1 MSFVERM
8 VQRRRAVL
16 ATAILLAFGGV
27 LAWMVMGRQEDPS
40 MSPNWGMVRVTF
52 PGADAPTVERLA
64 VAPIERELT
73 EVEQVKHVTATVR
86 AGYTLLFVE
95 LYSDVDHGEAWADVR
110 EALDRAY
117 LEFPDGA
124 SEPDLE
130 QQETSTESVLLA
142 VTGSNDARDLA
153 RAAEQLE
160 DVLLRLPDVK
170 EVVLTADPGE
180 QITIE
185 LDDSAARRYGIDA
198 RTIAGQLAQRNTGTP
213 GGTLDVGGLSATLQ
227 PDAEIG
233 GAGDV
238 ARMPVMLSSGA
249 AIELSEI
256 ARVRETVEEPEAV
269 RMRYD
274 GVPAVAIGVVPREG
288 IHLVDFGDEVRTALA
303 GAREEI
309 APLRV
314 TEITFQPEH
323 VEARLGDLGKSL
335 LVGILIVAGL
345 LVVAMGARLGFL
357 VAAIVP
363 LVTLGA
369 LGIYFTAGGVLHQ
382 ISIAAFVLAL
392 GMLVDNAIVVAES
405 IQRRIDEGQPRV
417 AAAVAAVKELALPLG
432 SATGTTVAA
441 FLPMLLAT
449 GGTAEFTRAI
459 PVIVILTLALSYAF
473 ALVVTPTL
481 AAMFLRPQQ
490 ARTASVIE
498 KLSGRL
504 GEIVV
509 RRKGLILTGAAVL
522 VVASGMAAGRVQTD
536 FFPGAGR
543 TELLVDVS
551 LPEGAGVEA
560 VDEVS
565 RRVEAALAERPEVL
579 HVASFVGRP
588 SPKFYYNIPAPSGST
603 HFAQILVLTRDRDAV
618 EPLRDWVSEWAARER
633 PQAQVIPR
641 GIKQG
646 PPIAAPVSLRLYGD
660 DLGDLAVAADAV
672 RRELRAI
679 PGVRDV
685 RHSMGLGVPAV
696 AMEVD
701 DAALARRGLSRNDL
715 SLALLGHTRGLDV
728 GMMRTGE
735 DPVPI
740 RVRAPE
746 GEDLPAERLALLDI
760 AVPGRAPVSVAEVA
774 QPTIEWQPA
783 IIQRRDRR
791 RMVTVDAELDEGVT
805 YDSVVRALDARLTA
819 VSLPD
824 GVSFEQGGDAEGAAE
839 ANGALARTLPLGLFL
854 LLMILLAE
862 FDSFRRVGIV
872 LTTVPLAAVGVV
884 PGLLVGDQPFGFM
897 STLGAI
903 ALIGIVVNNAIVLL
917 DRIEALRAEGAAVRE
932 AVIDAVRIRTR
943 PILLTTG
950 TTVAGLIPLTASS
963 SPLWPPLAWAMISG
977 LVASTAL
984 TLLVVPALYQLLFDR
999 PRFDRPRWLPRRATT
1014 AVAAI
1019 VLAAASFGIAATAGA
1034 QADDYSR
1041 EPAFELREAVRGEG
1055 APLDADT
1062 AATRAV
1068 ATSPS
1073 ILEARAHAESAEAAA
1088 NGAWVAVLPRLELSG
1103 RVARIGG
1110 ASGEGFALVDP
1121 ADAER
1126 ARSLVAG
1133 VDDPEARALFAGLLD
1148 SAQGLSN
1155 VDFDTRGT
1163 HYGVR
1168 ARVTQPLS
1176 ALVLE
1181 ILPAYDAATE
1191 DCRAARL
1198 AIDVARNE
1206 VALLARET
1214 FYAFVRA
1221 RGAVAVAEEA
1231 LAQAEAQR
1239 RDVAAM
1245 VDAGAAA
1252 PVDAALMDA
1261 QVAAA
1266 QGALARAR
1274 RGLAIATRAL
1284 ETIANT
1290 DGRRGIAVAEDVT
1303 RPLEPLDVSESEL
1316 LRRARENRP
1325 ELAQLRHLARA
1336 HDRRATA
1343 ASNAG
1348 LPNLFLDASVD
1359 YANPNLRVV
1368 PAQNGF
1374 LPTWEIGLA
1383 LAWSPNE
1390 ALLGHHRA
1398 RASRAQAAAARA
1410 RVGAVEDG
1418 LAREVADAVAS
1429 HEAARVELEAAHVGI
1444 AAAEAAHDARLA
1456 QLSAGQVV
1464 AREAALTS
1472 LDLTRARLALLDAGV
1487 SARLAEARLRHALGR

>member
-1 MSFVERM
+1 MTFIERM

-52 PGADAPTVERLA
+52 PGADAPTVERLT
-64 VAPIERELT
+64 VAPIERELA
-73 EVEQVKHVTATVR
+73 EVEDVKHVTATVR
-86 AGYTLLFVE
+86 AGYVLLFVE
-95 LYSDVDHGEAWADVR
+95 LFSDVDHGEAWADVS

-117 LEFPDGA
+117 VEFPDGA
-124 SEPDLE
+124 SEPELE

-142 VTGSNDARDLA
+142 VTGSNDTRELA
-153 RAAEQLE
+153 RAAERLE
-160 DVLLRLPDVK
+160 DVLVRLPDVK
-170 EVVLTADPGE
+170 EVVVTADPGE

-185 LDDSAARRYGIDA
+185 LDDAAARRYGIDA

-238 ARMPVMLSSGA
+238 ARMPVMLASGA

-256 ARVRETVEEPEAV
+256 ARVRETVEEPESV

-274 GVPAVAIGVVPREG
+274 GVPAVAIGVVPRDG
-288 IHLVDFGDEVRTALA
+288 IHLVDFGDEVRAAVA
-303 GAREEI
+303 GAAADV

-323 VEARLGDLGKSL
+323 VEARLSDLGKSL

-369 LGIYFTAGGVLHQ
+369 LAIYFTAGGVLHQ

-405 IQRRIDEGQPRV
+405 IQRRIDEGEPRV
-417 AAAVAAVKELALPLG
+417 AAAVASVRELALPLG

-449 GGTAEFTRAI
+449 GGTAEFTRSI

-481 AAMFLRPQQ
+481 GAMFLRRGA
-490 ARTASVIE
+490 ARGGGVIE
-498 KLSGRL
+498 RMSGRL

-509 RRKGLILTGAAVL
+509 ERKGFILVGAAVL
-522 VVASGMAAGRVQTD
+522 VVASGMAASRVQTD

-543 TELLVDVS
+543 SELLVDVS
-551 LPEGAGVEA
+551 LPEGAGVDA

-565 RRVEAALAERPEVL
+565 RRVEAALAGRPEVR

-603 HFAQILVLTRDRDAV
+603 HFAQILVLTRDRGAV
-618 EPLRDWVSEWAARER
+618 EPLRDWVSAWAAREL
-633 PQAQVIPR
+633 PEAQVIPR

-660 DLGDLAVAADAV
+660 DLGDLAAAADTV
-672 RRELRAI
+672 RRELRTI

-696 AMEVD
+696 SMEVD

-728 GMMRTGE
+728 GMMRTGA

-746 GEDLPAERLALLDI
+746 GEDLPAERLALVDVT
-760 AVPGRAPVSVAEVA
+760 VPGRAPVSVAEVA

-791 RMVTVDAELDEGVT
+791 RMVTVDAELDDGVT
-805 YDSVVRALDARLTA
+805 YDSVVRSLDARLAT

-824 GVSFEQGGDAEGAAE
+824 GVTFEQAGDAEGASE

-854 LLMILLAE
+854 LVMILLAE

-884 PGLLVGDQPFGFM
+884 PGLLIGDQPFGFM

-917 DRIEALRAEGAAVRE
+917 DRIEALRHEGASVRD

-950 TTVAGLIPLTASS
+950 TTVAGLIPLTVSS

-977 LVASTAL
+977 LVGSTAL

-999 PRFDRPRWLPRRATT
+999 PRFTLPRFFPRRAAMVAT
-1014 AVAAI
+1014 AIALGAAAI
-1019 VLAAASFGIAATAGA
+1019 GTAATAEA
-1034 QADDYSR
+1034 QAQ
-1041 EPAFELREAVRGEG
+1041 PAFDLHAAVQGDG
-1055 APLDADT
+1055 TPLDGDRV
-1062 AATRAV
+1062 ATRAV

-1073 ILEARAHAESAEAAA
+1073 VLEARAQAATAEAAA
-1088 NGAWVAVLPRLELSG
+1088 SGAFVAVLPRLELSG
-1103 RVARIGG
+1103 RVARTGG
-1110 ASGEGFALVDP
+1110 ASGAGFALLDP
-1121 ADAER
+1121 SDAER
-1126 ARSLVAG
+1126 ARALVAE

-1148 SAQGLSN
+1148 SAQGLSE

-1181 ILPAYDAATE
+1181 ILPAHEAATE
-1191 DCRAARL
+1191 DERAARL
-1198 AIDVARNE
+1198 GIEVARNE

-1221 RGAVAVAEEA
+1221 RGAVAVAERS
-1231 LAQAEAQR
+1231 LARAEAHR
-1239 RDVAAM
+1239 RDVAVL
-1245 VDAGAAA
+1245 VDAGGAA
-1252 PVDAALMDA
+1252 PVDVALMDA

-1266 QGALARAR
+1266 EGAVARAR

-1284 ETIANT
+1284 ETVAHV
-1290 DGRRGIAVAEDVT
+1290 DGARGIAVAEDVT
-1303 RPLEPLDVSESEL
+1303 RPLDPLDASEREL
-1316 LRRARENRP
+1316 LRRARESRP

-1343 ASNAG
+1343 ASNSG
-1348 LPNLFLDASVD
+1348 LPSLFFDASVD
-1359 YANPNLRVV
+1359 YMNPNLRVV
-1368 PAQNGF
+1368 PVQDGF
-1374 LPTWEIGLA
+1374 EPTWEVGLT
-1383 LAWSPNE
+1383 LAWSPND
-1390 ALLGHHRA
+1390 ALTGHHRA
-1398 RASRAQAAAARA
+1398 SASRAQAAAARA
-1410 RVGAVEDG
+1410 RIAAVDDA

-1429 HEAARVELEAAHVGI
+1429 HEAARAELDAARAGI
-1444 AAAEAAHDARLA
+1444 TAAEVAHRARAA
-1456 QLSAGQVV
+1456 QLAAGQVV
-1464 AREAALTS
+1464 PRDLIDAN
-1472 LDLTRARLALLDAGV
+1472 LDLTRAHLALLDAGI
-1487 SARLAEARLRHALGR
+1487 SARLAEARLRHTLGVS